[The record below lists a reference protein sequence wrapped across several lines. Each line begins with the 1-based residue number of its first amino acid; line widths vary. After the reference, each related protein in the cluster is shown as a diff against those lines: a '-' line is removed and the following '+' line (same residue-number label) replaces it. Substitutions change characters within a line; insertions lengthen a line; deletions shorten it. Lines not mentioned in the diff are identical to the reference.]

1 LDDIGKNLDNKY
13 LEDINESIKI
23 QFDSILNLKHDDDN
37 NALIELC
44 LAIRKFLSLYSS
56 GKSDENINPKNLLKN
71 IW

>member
-1 LDDIGKNLDNKY
+1 MDDIGKNLDNKY

-37 NALIELC
+37 NTLIELC
-44 LAIRKFLSLYSS
+44 SAIRKFLSRYSS

-71 IW
+71 I